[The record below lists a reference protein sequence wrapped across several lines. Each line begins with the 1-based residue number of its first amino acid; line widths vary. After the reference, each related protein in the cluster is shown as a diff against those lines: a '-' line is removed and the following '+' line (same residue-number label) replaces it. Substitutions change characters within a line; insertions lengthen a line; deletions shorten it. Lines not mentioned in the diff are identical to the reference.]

1 MLFVEILG
9 GVSGAGG
16 CGSETVIML
25 CKKWHLVPVF
35 FLQLFLRVGYFYRIR
50 NFECVF
56 FFLRELS
63 R

>member
-35 FLQLFLRVGYFYRIR
+35 FTVISMGRLLLQNSKF
-50 NFECVF
+50 
-56 FFLRELS
+56 
-63 R
+63 

>member
-9 GVSGAGG
+9 GVSGADG

-35 FLQLFLRVGYFYRIR
+35 FFTVISTGRLLLQNSKF
-50 NFECVF
+50 
-56 FFLRELS
+56 
-63 R
+63 

>member
-35 FLQLFLRVGYFYRIR
+35 LFFYRTEFRFTISEIEKR
-50 NFECVF
+50 LPRKTFWNEN
-56 FFLRELS
+56 
-63 R
+63 